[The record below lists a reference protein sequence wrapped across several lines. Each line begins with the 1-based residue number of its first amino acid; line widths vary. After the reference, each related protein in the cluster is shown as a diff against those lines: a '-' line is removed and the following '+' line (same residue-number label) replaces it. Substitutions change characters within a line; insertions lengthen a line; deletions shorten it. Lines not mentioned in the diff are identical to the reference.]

1 MSRTGEETLPRP
13 ERPRC
18 GCQPASPTLAPEEGT
33 HSAPSLQPVPPGPGE
48 QLAAAPRGL
57 RVPARVPAGAGPAAV
72 REGPGEDGGAGAGGA
87 GGQRA
92 GGRGQGKGVRAEG
105 RGQGWEQGVR
115 GQGAGGRGRGQEKGV
130 RAEGR
135 GQGLGAGAGG
145 RGQGWEQGVGGQG
158 SEGRGR
164 GQGAAGRGG
173 ERESTSPAPVWICGS
188 GVGAVTVM
196 VTVFWPLDLRTLK
209 WVPLLPTKP
218 PVWSHCG

>member
-1 MSRTGEETLPRP
+1 MDASQLLPLWPPRREPTRP
-13 ERPRC
+13 
-18 GCQPASPTLAPEEGT
+18 PACNL
-33 HSAPSLQPVPPGPGE
+33 SLQGLENSWRQHREASEYLHACLQGLGLQLFVKDPV
-48 QLAAAPRGL
+48 RT
-57 RVPARVPAGAGPAAV
+57 AGQGQ
-72 REGPGEDGGAGAGGA
+72 GGA

-92 GGRGQGKGVRAEG
+92 GGRGQGKGVRAE
-105 RGQGWEQGVR
+105 
-115 GQGAGGRGRGQEKGV
+115 
-130 RAEGR
+130 
-135 GQGLGAGAGG
+135 G